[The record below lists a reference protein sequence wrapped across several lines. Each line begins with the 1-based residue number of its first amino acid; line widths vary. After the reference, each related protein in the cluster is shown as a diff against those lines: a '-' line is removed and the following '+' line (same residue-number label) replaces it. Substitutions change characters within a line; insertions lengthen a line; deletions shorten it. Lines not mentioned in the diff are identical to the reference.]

1 MQLTDEDRTWFTTV
15 ITTLISQSEARTTA
29 QITSQIQAG
38 EQRTA
43 EAIEASENR
52 LLRAF
57 QDWASPL
64 DTRVRAHG
72 MAIGALEG
80 EKSSYIEQA
89 KKLIEIERRL
99 EKLEKAS

>member
-1 MQLTDEDRTWFTTV
+1 MQLTDEDRNWFTTL
-15 ITTLISQSEARTTA
+15 ITTLISQSEARTTNQLTN
-29 QITSQIQAG
+29 QIHAS

-43 EAIEASENR
+43 LAIEASENR
-52 LLRAF
+52 LLVEF
-57 QDWASPL
+57 HKWASPL

-80 EKSSYIEQA
+80 EKSNYLDQA